1 MTENFWQLRHHNSR
15 AYAISFL
22 ELLHQSRTPALDSC
36 QTDPTVS
43 SFLPLPCPPTTIW
56 MPRAVPR
63 CLCSQL
69 KKTLHGSGRSATA
82 SRFPLNRKLPIK
94 TDAHHYVQNVQRT
107 RQKKRCR
114 EKKMNRG
121 VTMRLKGQKTAL

>member
-1 MTENFWQLRHHNSR
+1 MTENFWQLRHHNSC

-56 MPRAVPR
+56 MPRAAPR

-69 KKTLHGSGRSATA
+69 KKTLHGSGRVFHSIA
-82 SRFPLNRKLPIK
+82 SCQSKRTHTITFGMFRGLDERK
-94 TDAHHYVQNVQRT
+94 DV
-107 RQKKRCR
+107 
-114 EKKMNRG
+114 EKKTNEPRRDHAPPKRTENSC
-121 VTMRLKGQKTAL
+121 VRT